1 MRRRKILEII
11 RTIPNQ
17 QWNTS
22 SRMGA
27 LHIDI
32 GITNEP
38 YIRSRR
44 NPARRKR
51 HVNRVNFR
59 FIPGSISRTH
69 QLTEITIPAE
79 RSRLGPKEPA
89 GLVADNAQV
98 DAAVRKCLQKRLR
111 SRQRLQV

>member
-11 RTIPNQ
+11 GTIPDQ

-38 YIRSRR
+38 YIGSRR
-44 NPARRKR
+44 NPAGRKR
-51 HVNRVNFR
+51 HVDGINFR
-59 FIPGSISRTH
+59 FIAGCISRTY
-69 QLTEITIPAE
+69 QLTEVMVPAE
-79 RSRLGPKEPA
+79 CRRLGPQEPA
-89 GLVADNAQV
+89 GLVADHA
-98 DAAVRKCLQKRLR
+98 
-111 SRQRLQV
+111 

>member
-11 RTIPNQ
+11 RTMPDQ

-22 SRMGA
+22 SRMSA

-51 HVNRVNFR
+51 HVDWINFR
-59 FIPGSISRTH
+59 F
-69 QLTEITIPAE
+69 
-79 RSRLGPKEPA
+79 
-89 GLVADNAQV
+89 VA
-98 DAAVRKCLQKRLR
+98 
-111 SRQRLQV
+111 

>member
-38 YIRSRR
+38 YIRPRR

-51 HVNRVNFR
+51 QVDRVNFR
-59 FIPGSISRTH
+59 FISGGISRTH
-69 QLTEITIPAE
+69 QLAEITIPAE
-79 RSRLGPKEPA
+79 CRRLGPQESP
-89 GLVADNAQV
+89 GFVADHTQI
-98 DAAVRKCLQKRLR
+98 DAAVGKCLQ
-111 SRQRLQV
+111 

>member
-51 HVNRVNFR
+51 HVDGVNFR
-59 FIPGSISRTH
+59 FIAGGISRTH
-69 QLTEITIPAE
+69 QLTEVTIPAE
-79 RSRLGPKEPA
+79 RLRLGSQKPA
-89 GLVADNAQV
+89 GFVADHAQI
-98 DAAVRKCLQKRLR
+98 DAAIGKRLQK
-111 SRQRLQV
+111 

>member
-11 RTIPNQ
+11 GTIPNQ

-51 HVNRVNFR
+51 HVDRVNFR
-59 FIPGSISRTH
+59 FVTGGVSRTH
-69 QLTEITIPAE
+69 QLTEISIPAE
-79 RSRLGPKEPA
+79 RRRLGPKESA
-89 GLVADNAQV
+89 SFVADYAQI
-98 DAAVRKCLQKRLR
+98 DAAVGE
-111 SRQRLQV
+111 SP